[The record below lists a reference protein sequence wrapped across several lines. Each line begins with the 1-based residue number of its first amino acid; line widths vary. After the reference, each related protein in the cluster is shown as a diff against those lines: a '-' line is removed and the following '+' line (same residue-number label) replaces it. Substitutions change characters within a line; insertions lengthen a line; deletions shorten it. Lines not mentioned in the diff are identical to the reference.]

1 MSTPKLCNAER
12 PERHTHAEHGH
23 DSDLSDDYRSSCS
36 KRGNAVGDALRHK
49 STRHRVS
56 QKRPRSSPS
65 EKTRKSLLSDFII
78 SCTMTY
84 DIGTDPVIL

>member
-1 MSTPKLCNAER
+1 MRRGAS
-12 PERHTHAEHGH
+12 H
-23 DSDLSDDYRSSCS
+23 DRLGGLRFI
-36 KRGNAVGDALRHK
+36 VPHALRHK

>member
-1 MSTPKLCNAER
+1 MRTLQ
-12 PERHTHAEHGH
+12 
-23 DSDLSDDYRSSCS
+23 
-36 KRGNAVGDALRHK
+36 RGNAGLDAPRHTSARQRK
-49 STRHRVS
+49 S
-56 QKRPRSSPS
+56 QKRTSSSPS

>member
-1 MSTPKLCNAER
+1 M
-12 PERHTHAEHGH
+12 
-23 DSDLSDDYRSSCS
+23 RSSFRALQ
-36 KRGNAVGDALRHK
+36 RGNACRDALRHK

-84 DIGTDPVIL
+84 DIGTDPVIF

>member
-1 MSTPKLCNAER
+1 MRQRKSQNRA
-12 PERHTHAEHGH
+12 
-23 DSDLSDDYRSSCS
+23 LS
-36 KRGNAVGDALRHK
+36 A
-49 STRHRVS
+49 
-56 QKRPRSSPS
+56 PP

>member
-1 MSTPKLCNAER
+1 
-12 PERHTHAEHGH
+12 
-23 DSDLSDDYRSSCS
+23 
-36 KRGNAVGDALRHK
+36 ALRHK